1 MGDPYL
7 KSLLGNGEKVIY
19 VTRQH
24 WFVLMRNI
32 LVEGV
37 SIIAIVALFT
47 VLLNVVP
54 EAQAPWK
61 NWFAL
66 GYVFLIP
73 VLVSLLI
80 DFFQWFNRKFIITN
94 WRVIQLSG
102 VINKD
107 VIDSSLEKVNDV
119 KLTQSFFGR
128 IFNFGTVEIMT
139 ASELGVNK
147 FTTIGDPISFKTT
160 IVNAKDTLD
169 HDENGRPNASKAAP
183 AALDVSSQ
191 LAHLQELREKG
202 VLTDEE
208 FQKIK
213 TSLIAKL

>member
-1 MGDPYL
+1 MADQYL
-7 KSLLGNGEKVIY
+7 KSLLGNDEDVLY

-24 WFVLMRNI
+24 WFVLIKSI

-37 SIIAIVALFT
+37 AIIAIVALFT
-47 VLLNVVP
+47 VLLVEV
-54 EAQAPWK
+54 ETAWK

-66 GYVFLIP
+66 GYIFLIP

-80 DFFQWFNRKFIITN
+80 DFYQWFNRKFIITN
-94 WRVIQLSG
+94 WRVIQLSR

-119 KLTQSFFGR
+119 KLVQTFFGR
-128 IFNFGTVEIMT
+128 ILNFGTVEIMT

-147 FTTIGDPISFKTT
+147 FNLIGKPILFKTT
-160 IVNAKDTLD
+160 IVNAKDRLERD
-169 HDENGRPNASKAAP
+169 GVGGRQVVSKSAP
-183 AALDVSSQ
+183 AAQDVSTQ

-202 VLTDEE
+202 ALSDEE

-213 TSLIAKL
+213 SALIAKL